1 MSLGTEGKRTSK
13 AVPLPERAPWPP
25 AFEQSRNG
33 PDELLDD
40 QLKQKKEE
48 RTDRVDW
55 TMFASLA

>member
-1 MSLGTEGKRTSK
+1 MT
-13 AVPLPERAPWPP
+13 LPERAPWPP